1 MSQVPSKVL
10 PWRMRPDLQS
20 ASLEFDG
27 RLAWGIKDPL
37 TLSYFEMS
45 DEAFFVL
52 NYLDGKQTDD
62 DVCRS
67 FHAHFRPRTLSVA
80 ELHGFLGQL
89 VSQNLVIADAPGY
102 GRSLVAK
109 QKSKR
114 SRQRWAMLSNILAVR
129 FRGIDPDRFLTT
141 LLRWCGWLFTAPV
154 VALGL
159 ILICCAVTLV
169 AVHFDELI
177 ARLPD
182 AQAFVSLPNL
192 VSLGALLAAVK
203 VLHEFGHGL
212 TCKRFGGECHEMGV
226 MLLVFTPTLYCN
238 VSDIWMIKDKW
249 KRIAVS
255 LAGIWIEAVIAAV
268 CTFLWW
274 FSAPGLFHSVCL
286 NLVVLCGLSTALLN
300 GNPLLRYDGYFA
312 LSDWLEIPN
321 LQQQSISKLR
331 VALTKTYCGFDV
343 SEGAELSSRWQTGLF
358 AYGIAS
364 LLYRVI
370 LTVAILWGLNRW
382 LAPMGLG
389 VLVTAFSVFLLGT
402 MVLTPLMTTIR
413 FLRAPANTSRI
424 KWGRF
429 CMRGI
434 ATLAALVVLLNLPLP
449 SRVGAGAL
457 AEDSDVYRV
466 YVTFS
471 GTLIDAVRIGE
482 RVERDQVLA
491 RLDDPAIQV
500 ELTHLQGELNQQKA
514 RLDQLERRRVSEPNV
529 AQSIPT
535 VREVVRDLEQQLS
548 QRQRDAERLVVRAPR
563 AGTVLSATHQ
573 RPLAKSGSLSHA
585 LGSPLDERNRGCYL
599 RTGTP
604 LCSIGDDSSRAAVL
618 MVNQDDINLVRV
630 GQRVRLLWNELSG
643 EIQGGEIIE
652 LAGFD
657 LDTLSREA
665 AIRLNLPARGTLT
678 GSARPVGIWYQARVK
693 LDQASTPLL
702 HGAAGTAKILVEPQS
717 LFRRLMRWFDQT
729 FPI

>member
-1 MSQVPSKVL
+1 MSEDSPKLL
-10 PWRMRPDLQS
+10 PWRLRPDLQS
-20 ASLEFDG
+20 TPHEFDG
-27 RLAWGIKDPL
+27 RLAWGIKDPV

-52 NYLDGKQTDD
+52 NHLDGKQTDD
-62 DVCRS
+62 DVCRL
-67 FHAHFRPRTLSVA
+67 FHARFRPRTLSIA

-89 VSQNLVIADAPGY
+89 VSQNLVMADAPGY
-102 GRSLVAK
+102 GRSLVEK
-109 QKSKR
+109 QKSKQA
-114 SRQRWAMLSNILAVR
+114 RQRWGMLSNILAIR

-141 LLRWCGWLFTAPV
+141 LLDWFGWLFTAPV
-154 VALGL
+154 VVLGL
-159 ILICCAVTLV
+159 ILIMSAVSLV
-169 AVHFDELI
+169 AVHFNELI

-192 VSLGALLAAVK
+192 VSLSALLAIIK

-255 LAGIWIEAVIAAV
+255 LAGIWVEAVIAAI

-286 NLVVLCGLSTALLN
+286 NLIVLCGLSTALLN

-321 LQQQSISKLR
+321 LQQQSMSKLR
-331 VALTKTYCGFDV
+331 AALSKWYCGIDT
-343 SEGAELSSRWQTGLF
+343 SEGADLSSRWDTGLLT
-358 AYGIAS
+358 YGIAS
-364 LLYRVI
+364 LLYRVT
-370 LTVAILWGLNRW
+370 LTVAILWALNRW
-382 LAPMGLG
+382 LAPLGLG
-389 VLVTAFSVFLLGT
+389 VLVTVFAVFMLGT
-402 MVLTPLMTTIR
+402 MFLMPLMSAIR
-413 FLRAPANTSRI
+413 FLKSPATSSRI
-424 KWGRF
+424 QWGRF
-429 CMRGI
+429 GARCVG
-434 ATLAALVVLLNLPLP
+434 TLAAILVLLNLPLP
-449 SRVGAGAL
+449 SRVGAAAL
-457 AEDSDVYRV
+457 AEDRDVYRV

-471 GTLIDAVRIGE
+471 GTLIDAVQVGE
-482 RVERDQVLA
+482 LVERDQVLA

-500 ELTHLQGELNQQKA
+500 ELTHLQGELNQQKT
-514 RLDQLERRRVSEPNV
+514 RLEQLERRRVSEQNV

-535 VREVVRDLEQQLS
+535 VREVVRDLEHQLS
-548 QRQRDAERLVVRAPR
+548 QRQRDAERLIVRAPR
-563 AGTVLSATHQ
+563 AGTVLSANAHRAPT
-573 RPLAKSGSLSHA
+573 KSGSLSMSI
-585 LGSPLDERNRGCYL
+585 GSPLNEQNRGCYL
-599 RTGTP
+599 RMGSP
-604 LCSIGDDSSRAAVL
+604 LCSIGDKSSRTAVL
-618 MVNQDDINLVRV
+618 MVSQDDINLVRL
-630 GQRVRLLWNELSG
+630 GQRVRLLWNEMSG
-643 EIQGGEIIE
+643 EIQEGEIIE

-665 AIRLNLPARGTLT
+665 AVRLNLPARGTT
-678 GSARPVGIWYQARVK
+678 AGSARPVGIWYQARVK
-693 LDQASTPLL
+693 LDESSIPVL